1 MKIESIDQKKIE
13 SAIQAFEAEVDFE
26 FVPVITARSSYV
38 EHIKWI
44 LSLLILILFVGSIEL
59 WFYNSWESK
68 TWFYLASPFL
78 AILLGSLLDKSD
90 LVDRYCI
97 SKAERSR
104 QVFEKAQRVFFLK
117 RLDQIK
123 TNNSLLLFVSKMER
137 QIVLL
142 PDPRISRMT
151 EAELHELT
159 GDVLQVLQKN
169 FKSENFEDGILAAI
183 EMLKNRLK
191 SRFPRSSPPENVMA
205 NRLIWWDE

>member
-1 MKIESIDQKKIE
+1 MKIEAMDQKKIE
-13 SAIQAFEAEVDFE
+13 LAIQAFESEVDFE
-26 FVPVITARSSYV
+26 FVPVITGKSSYV

-44 LSLLILILFVGSIEL
+44 LSLLILILFLGSIEI

-68 TWFYLASPFL
+68 TWFYLASPFV

-90 LVDRYCI
+90 LVDRFCI

-117 RLDQIK
+117 RMDQIK
-123 TNNSLLLFVSKMER
+123 SNNSLLLFVSKMER

-142 PDPRISRMT
+142 PDPKISRMT
-151 EAELHELT
+151 EAELQELT
-159 GDVLQVLQKN
+159 GEVLLILQKN
-169 FKSENFEDGILAAI
+169 FKSENFEQGILAAI

-191 SRFPRSSPPENVMA
+191 NRFPRSSPPENAMA